1 MLEDLKTKIYNYLTS
16 TNTFNDAIAGRLYY
30 IENIDETIIYPYA
43 VSQIFPGSSDRDSGT
58 RYENINIQFSIFSKA
73 SIEVSQIAEKL
84 DSIFDGSEVNI
95 ILDNYYTLA
104 IDRIRP
110 PLETRTALG
119 NYQSILQYEIQ
130 LEKK

>member
-1 MLEDLKTKIYNYLTS
+1 MLEDLKTKIYSYLTS
-16 TNTFNDAIAGRLYY
+16 TNTFNDAIVGRLYY

-43 VSQIFPGSSDRDSGT
+43 VFQIYSGSSDRDSGT

-84 DSIFDGSEVNI
+84 DSILDGSEANI

-104 IDRIRP
+104 IDRVRP
-110 PLETRTALG
+110 AIETRTALG
-119 NYQSILQYEIQ
+119 NYQSILQYEFQ